1 MTFKKINVKE
11 TVFHYIEI
19 DTSTYV
25 LFDSE
30 LDYPIIRGSKNRV
43 GSVIKNL
50 NPAVRINYYK
60 NGEQFIKIDKI
71 YDKRKGR

>member
-30 LDYPIIRGSKNRV
+30 LDFPIIRGSKNRV

-50 NPAVRINYYK
+50 SPSILINYYK
-60 NGEQFIKIDKI
+60 NSGGFIKIDKI
-71 YDKRKGR
+71 YDKRNGR

>member
-19 DTSTYV
+19 DASTHV

-30 LDYPIIRGSKNRV
+30 LDRPIAYGSKNLV
-43 GSVIKNL
+43 GSVIRNL
-50 NPAVRINYYK
+50 NLASRVNYYK
-60 NGEQFIKIDKI
+60 MSDLFIKIDKI

>member
-19 DTSTYV
+19 DPSTCV

-30 LDYPIIRGSKNRV
+30 FDCPIVRGSKNRV
-43 GSVIKNL
+43 GLVIKNL
-50 NPAVRINYYK
+50 NQSIRINYYK
-60 NGEQFIKIDKI
+60 NEDGFIKIDKI